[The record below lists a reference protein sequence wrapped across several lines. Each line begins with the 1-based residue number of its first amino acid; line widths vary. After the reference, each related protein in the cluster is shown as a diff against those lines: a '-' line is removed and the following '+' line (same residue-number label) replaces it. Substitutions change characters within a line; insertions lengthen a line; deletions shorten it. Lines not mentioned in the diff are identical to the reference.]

1 MLLACDVIKELTGVA
16 PIGRFPLG
24 GSLLLQFHNVDFQ
37 AAFVV
42 FPLQTGIFEVGKQ
55 PGGPKFSGKKWII
68 NNVVCLGQTRL
79 HLFMMECFSGKT

>member
-1 MLLACDVIKELTGVA
+1 MKTSGSCHLATCYVSMLLACDVIKEMTGVA
-16 PIGRFPLG
+16 PIVRFPLG

-55 PGGPKFSGKKWII
+55 QGGPKFSGK
-68 NNVVCLGQTRL
+68 NG
-79 HLFMMECFSGKT
+79 S